1 MWLNSAESCVR
12 SVSKAAHPVVIHHPY
27 SLHEGVA
34 HSWTDKIEAAALQ
47 VFAHGGGFL
56 SFCRQ
61 VLAPAPGVLD
71 RPAAGKLPDVAIETT
86 ELFLDLEESPR
97 VAHRRFDLEA
107 VTHNPWIIHETLD
120 SLRFVAGDFSRIKA
134 AEGLAVSF
142 ALGQDRGPAQS
153 SLCAFQDEKL
163 KKNLVIVLGNA
174 PLGIVV
180 RDHRRR
186 GGPGA
191 ASFVGHV

>member
-1 MWLNSAESCVR
+1 MWLNSAESCDR